1 MKAKCDVSESAGS
14 GTPAWPRCLAPHCQS
29 LEYLLTLGN
38 LDRRPGRRSG
48 KKPSGPSRRRPQTRL
63 YGVGRRVPWSQ
74 TRLEEN
80 ESRELHYSV
89 ENTTDDSL
97 CPRIEQNLTLVL
109 IEPRKHPYMRAV
121 LHNACQVRLLLS
133 RCEAPLTARSPS
145 RDAGVRG
152 IWRASHNLSRHAEPR
167 LRGGDHQVASRRG
180 VISH

>member
-1 MKAKCDVSESAGS
+1 MPFAQATKQGGASVQQERQNQLELEEKMKAKCDVSKSAGS

-97 CPRIEQNLTLVL
+97 
-109 IEPRKHPYMRAV
+109 
-121 LHNACQVRLLLS
+121 
-133 RCEAPLTARSPS
+133 SPH
-145 RDAGVRG
+145 VT
-152 IWRASHNLSRHAEPR
+152 
-167 LRGGDHQVASRRG
+167 
-180 VISH
+180 